1 MAQTKTKFEMNEMIK
16 EDMTDFDRQNYVK
29 HIEGRLASCSDEI
42 KRRQEIIEKLE
53 MELLRE
59 RRLKHSDHIC
69 ENCHQPCVIKSSV
82 AKVKNEQA
90 KHLPVTI
97 KNDPN
102 PHTTAMQFDFIRL
115 GNLSSPPPVINET
128 QNQNKYI
135 SKLSLNTMHQKKQ
148 RIRQSPA
155 PTNKKPEKQKPQLT
169 NAEKELI

>member
-1 MAQTKTKFEMNEMIK
+1 
-16 EDMTDFDRQNYVK
+16 
-29 HIEGRLASCSDEI
+29 
-42 KRRQEIIEKLE
+42 
-53 MELLRE
+53 
-59 RRLKHSDHIC
+59 
-69 ENCHQPCVIKSSV
+69 
-82 AKVKNEQA
+82 
-90 KHLPVTI
+90 
-97 KNDPN
+97 
-102 PHTTAMQFDFIRL
+102 MQFDFIRL